1 MLWYS
6 IQSKPTRPVFRSS
19 EKPLLKNPFPE
30 SPFNKCLEIE
40 VYLHYQP
47 HLHCWKARL
56 IELFRCLR
64 FHRQVVWK
72 ALKNVLLVVL
82 PALVFGIGSLLLSGG
97 IYCRAVNISWA
108 CGILDWIRIGFDPAL
123 AAFNWVLEVLS
134 LPLPQHDHDQGH
146 INDLMALS
154 RFWWLQFSATTIAL
168 TLIALSL
175 SFQKRLTTVR
185 LYFLTNNEPFP
196 ILESGDL
203 RRCSLGTRSVIA
215 IRLLHPRLSDR
226 AKRYLQD
233 DGVHVVLGSRPHLA
247 IDETQKM
254 SKEKRKALDIR
265 SDFGPL
271 VRLALAFSLRPS
283 VATRPLTENSEPAN
297 GEQKPESISKSFR
310 FSYKFHL
317 PQLVAY
323 FLLLALSITTI
334 VARPFGDF
342 GNTQTVV
349 LLATLGFFWAFWS
362 VELHRRETN
371 ELRTWEALN
380 TVKPFSSSP
389 IYTLAFS
396 RDFRPFWVEL
406 ADSDFRTAVAD
417 YGLDKQN
424 LLSIAIGLYLALFFA
439 MLELT
444 K

>member
-30 SPFNKCLEIE
+30 SPFNKYLEIE

-56 IELFRCLR
+56 VELFRCLR

-82 PALVFGIGSLLLSGG
+82 PALVFGIGSFLLSGG
-97 IYCRAVNISWA
+97 IYCRAVNISWV
-108 CGILDWIRIGFDPAL
+108 CGTLD
-123 AAFNWVLEVLS
+123 WVLEVFS
-134 LPLPQHDHDQGH
+134 LPLPQHNCDKEH
-146 INDLMALS
+146 IDRLVVLS
-154 RFWWLQFSATTIAL
+154 RFWWLQFAATTIVL
-168 TLIALSL
+168 TLIALYL
-175 SFQKRLTTVR
+175 IFQKRLTTVR

-297 GEQKPESISKSFR
+297 GEQKPESISKSLR

-342 GNTQTVV
+342 ENTQTVV